1 MANNYST
8 AIWEAIEN
16 FLQQDVWKYE
26 THEDHGVISC
36 GVSLKCKA
44 KSAKIWFAIKKD
56 GFLVQTILPFS
67 ADDDTKAAAAEF
79 ITRANYGMLY
89 GNFEMDFNDG
99 EIRFKTAHYADDT
112 VPAYDQIRFLLYMN
126 IFTVERYADGL
137 MKVIFGMA
145 DPAEVIKEIE
155 AK

>member
-16 FLQQDVWKYE
+16 FLQQDDWKYE
-26 THEDHGVISC
+26 AHTEHGVISC
-36 GVSLKCKA
+36 GVSLKSKA
-44 KSAKIWFAIKKD
+44 KSAKIWFNVKND
-56 GFLVQTILPFS
+56 GFSILSVLPFS

-79 ITRANYGMLY
+79 ITRANYGMVH

-99 EIRFKTAHYADDT
+99 EIRFKTAHFAGET
-112 VPAYDQIRFLLYMN
+112 VPAYEQIRFLLYMN
-126 IFTVERYADGL
+126 VITLERYSDSL

-145 DPAEVIKEIE
+145 DPAEAVKAVEE
-155 AK
+155 K